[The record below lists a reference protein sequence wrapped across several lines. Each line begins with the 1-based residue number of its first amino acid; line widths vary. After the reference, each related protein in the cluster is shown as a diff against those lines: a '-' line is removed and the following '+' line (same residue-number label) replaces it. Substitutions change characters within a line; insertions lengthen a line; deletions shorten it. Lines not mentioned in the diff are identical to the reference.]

1 MQLGLKS
8 YLLEYL
14 EGGEKKMKLLGI
26 YKIKKPNICNRRGK
40 KLSLETKPKV
50 VLSLNV
56 GTCKKVQKI

>member
-40 KLSLETKPKV
+40 KAIIENKT
-50 VLSLNV
+50 
-56 GTCKKVQKI
+56 